1 VTVPAAVVF
10 DVDGTLADTERDG
23 HRVAFNNAF
32 AAHGVDVFW
41 DVEHYG
47 HLLAVTGGRRRIVAD
62 LAAREEAGGEA
73 ADETVLE
80 ELAARVH
87 RTKTRL
93 FAEEVR
99 RGAIGPRP
107 GVRALVADLR
117 AHGTRIAVATTGTR
131 AWAEPLVEHLLGA
144 GTAEV
149 AVFGDDVA
157 RLKPDPQAY
166 ELALARLGVD
176 PGDAVAV
183 EDSAP
188 GLAAARGAGLATVVV
203 TNGYT
208 RGHGFAGAALLRREF
223 HRPTALTAADLGA
236 LVARRAPDRVTVAA
250 RYGAHSPAGPG
261 GPARPCGRREG
272 ASGWPGQ
279 AQAHP
284 PGQAPPVEQA
294 PPAP

>member
-1 VTVPAAVVF
+1 MSAPAAVVF

-23 HRVAFNNAF
+23 HRVAFNRAF

-41 DVEHYG
+41 DIEHYG

-62 LAAREEAGGEA
+62 LAAREECGGEA

-80 ELAARVH
+80 ELAVRVH

-93 FAEEVR
+93 FADEVR

-131 AWAEPLVEHLLGA
+131 AWAEPLVEHLLGV

-149 AVFGDDVA
+149 AVYGDDVT

-176 PGDAVAV
+176 PADAVAV

-188 GLAAARGAGLATVVV
+188 GLAAARAAGLATVVV
-203 TNGYT
+203 TNRYT
-208 RGHGFAGAALLRREF
+208 RGQGFAGAALLREEF
-223 HRPTALTAADLGA
+223 DEPAPLSAAELGA
-236 LVARRAPDRVTVAA
+236 LVRRDTGSRATVAA
-250 RYGAHSPAGPG
+250 RRTARHPG
-261 GPARPCGRREG
+261 GPARPCDGQWRREAGARWAPGAGQARG
-272 ASGWPGQ
+272 AS
-279 AQAHP
+279 
-284 PGQAPPVEQA
+284 AP
-294 PPAP
+294 

>member
-1 VTVPAAVVF
+1 VSAPAAVVF

-23 HRVAFNNAF
+23 HRVAFNRAF

-41 DVEHYG
+41 DIEHYG

-62 LAAREEAGGEA
+62 LAAREECGGEA

-80 ELAARVH
+80 ELAGRVH

-93 FAEEVR
+93 FTDEVR
-99 RGAIGPRP
+99 RGAIEPRP

-131 AWAEPLVEHLLGA
+131 AWAEPLVEHLLGV

-149 AVFGDDVA
+149 AVYGDDVT

-176 PGDAVAV
+176 AADAVAV

-188 GLAAARGAGLATVVV
+188 GLAAARAAGLATVVV
-203 TNGYT
+203 TNRYT
-208 RGHGFAGAALLRREF
+208 RGQGFTGAALLREEF
-223 HRPTALTAADLGA
+223 DRPTPLSAAELGA
-236 LVARRAPDRVTVAA
+236 LVRRDAPSRATVAA
-250 RYGAHSPAGPG
+250 RRTARHPA
-261 GPARPCGRREG
+261 GPARPCDGQWRREAG
-272 ASGWPGQ
+272 ARWAPWAGQTREASGP
-279 AQAHP
+279 
-284 PGQAPPVEQA
+284 
-294 PPAP
+294 